1 MATVAVVALKP
12 EAATLALRAAE
23 RVEAGTLA
31 KASDAETMA
40 VASGAACSSEMSA
53 VTCTLAATTRIWTS
67 QIGLMH
73 STEPR
78 THASISP
85 RHASS

>member
-1 MATVAVVALKP
+1 MVTVVVGALKP

-40 VASGAACSSEMSA
+40 VASGASCGSDTSA
-53 VTCTLAATTRIWTS
+53 VTCTDTDTDIDVLSRKR
-67 QIGLMH
+67 QH
-73 STEPR
+73 
-78 THASISP
+78 
-85 RHASS
+85 